1 MKLRNILFGVLPVAF
16 LLVGCEKNELPVF
29 KASDA
34 FISFTKTDVS
44 IAENDTNLLKI
55 EVLCSSL
62 SGVDASV
69 EFEIVPRK
77 VEVDSSIVKVQFKD
91 SVKVIDS
98 ITTKI
103 VEEVEVPDTVYKD
116 SVFVNTRDSVV
127 YKYTDK
133 GAKLGEHFTFTT
145 NCLEDSTYKDSTK
158 LFFTK
163 SQYSD
168 IIYIKAIDNA
178 VFTGDIYF
186 TINLKNPK
194 GVNLGASNS
203 CQVTVTDDEHP
214 LAFML
219 GDYSGSANSYFNG
232 ATVWNLSITK
242 DPDGDL
248 HKVWLDPLVGKADG
262 SPIYGIVNDEK
273 TEMKIPVRQS
283 IASGYSD
290 GHKVL
295 LDGFRDIENDDAI
308 IPEGEFI
315 NVTIAPDA
323 TMTIADVF
331 GAQYVEADGSSG
343 GWYDILLNGAV
354 LTKK

>member
-1 MKLRNILFGVLPVAF
+1 MKIRNILFGVLSVAF

-69 EFEIVPRK
+69 EFEIIPRK
-77 VEVDSSIVKVQFKD
+77 VEVDSSVVKVQFND

-103 VEEVEVPDTVYKD
+103 VDDVEVPDTVYKD

-168 IIYIKAIDNA
+168 IIYIKAIDNT

-219 GDYSGSANSYFNG
+219 GEYSITAKSYWNG
-232 ATVWNLSITK
+232 ATVWDLTITK

-248 HKVWLDPLVGKADG
+248 NKVWIKPFVSGMPRAV
-262 SPIYGIVNDEK
+262 YGIVNEEK
-273 TEMKIPVRQS
+273 TAIKIPVRQVL
-283 IASGYSD
+283 GVYSD
-290 GHKVL
+290 GREAT
-295 LDGFRDIENDDAI
+295 LDGFRDLENDDDV

-315 NVTIAPDA
+315 NATIAADA
-323 TMTIADVF
+323 TITIEDA
-331 GAQYVEADGSSG
+331 YGSQIYSATG
-343 GWYDILLNGAV
+343 VGSNSWNDIYWNGAT